1 MVRREGCV
9 EGFDTIRDKVSN
21 ELECESVFGSIF
33 PEEKADTD
41 SLLGCSF
48 RPDSSGI
55 RMFLLERGFQETGRV
70 LISLQNS
77 VLSTID
83 RKPSSGTTNCLS
95 KSPRKHTHQ

>member
-1 MVRREGCV
+1 M

-48 RPDSSGI
+48 RPDSGRI
-55 RMFLLERGFQETGRV
+55 RMFPPERGF
-70 LISLQNS
+70 
-77 VLSTID
+77 
-83 RKPSSGTTNCLS
+83 
-95 KSPRKHTHQ
+95 